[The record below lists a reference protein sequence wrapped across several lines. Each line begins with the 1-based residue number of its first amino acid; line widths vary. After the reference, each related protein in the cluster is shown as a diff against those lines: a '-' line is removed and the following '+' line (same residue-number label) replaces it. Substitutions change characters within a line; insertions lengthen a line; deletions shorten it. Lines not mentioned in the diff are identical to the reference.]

1 MLGID
6 EAISITDSV
15 DDAYDVWIMSFIN
28 DGYRHAWVNRVE
40 EKVVFPDDCGRV
52 ELESSGY
59 ERSWVKF
66 EDKNGRVHMKSYS
79 ADMMTAGASLD
90 EAFYER
96 EGDAL
101 LVDKAGK
108 LVDYYEA
115 KDIGFFS
122 KEATIH

>member
-6 EAISITDSV
+6 EAISFTDSV
-15 DDAYDVWIMSFIN
+15 EEAYDVWVMSFIK
-28 DGYRHAWVNRVE
+28 DGYRHAWVNRVD
-40 EKVVFPDDCGRV
+40 EKVVFPGDCGRV

-59 ERSWVKF
+59 ERSFVKF
-66 EDKNGRVHMKSYS
+66 EDKNGQVHMKSYS
-79 ADMMTAGASLD
+79 VDMISAGASLD

-108 LVDYYEA
+108 LVDYYDA

-122 KEATIH
+122 EEATIH